1 MNLAKFSNIRI
12 AVIIAL
18 LAVSFIAPAQEKGEM
33 PEMTPEMQAE
43 MEAWMKIAQPGAHH
57 EHLAPFVGTWKG
69 KVTMWMGPDQAPMV
83 EEAVADVTWLLGGRF
98 LQWKQTGNFGDM
110 PFEGM
115 AIEGYNNGD
124 GRYESVWLDN
134 FGTIL
139 LFFSGSCSDD
149 GKHREMTTKFADVV
163 AGGMVDYRT
172 EYQWIDSDHFTYS
185 AFMNKG
191 DGEFRNLR
199 IEYERQ

>member
-1 MNLAKFSNIRI
+1 MKLVKLSISRI

-18 LAVSFIAPAQEKGEM
+18 LAVSTIAPAQEKGEM

-43 MEAWMKIAQPGAHH
+43 MEAWMKLAQPGAHH
-57 EHLAPFVGTWKG
+57 EHLARLVGTWKG
-69 KVTMWMGPDQAPMV
+69 KVTMWMEPGQAQMV
-83 EEAVADVTWLLGGRF
+83 EKTVAEATWVLGGRF

-110 PFEGM
+110 PYEGM
-115 AIEGYNNGD
+115 AIEGFNNGE
-124 GRYESVWLDN
+124 GHYESVWLDN

-139 LFFSGSCSDD
+139 LFFKGSCSDD
-149 GKHREMTTKFADVV
+149 GKHRKMATKFADVV
-163 AGGMVDYRT
+163 SGGTVDYRT

-185 AFMNKG
+185 TFMNKG
-191 DGEFRNLR
+191 DGEFQNAL

>member
-1 MNLAKFSNIRI
+1 MRIPRSTLAF
-12 AVIIAL
+12 AA
-18 LAVSFIAPAQEKGEM
+18 LAVLCLFLPTTAHAQQEKEM
-33 PEMTPEMQAE
+33 PTMTPEMQAE
-43 MEAWMKIAQPGAHH
+43 MAAWMKLAQPGDHH
-57 EHLAPFVGTWKG
+57 KHLAPFVGSWKG

-83 EEAVADVTWLLGGRF
+83 EESAAEARWLMGGRF
-98 LQWKQTGNFGDM
+98 LEWQQTGNFGDM

-115 AIEGYNNGD
+115 AIEGYNNGEE
-124 GRYESVWLDN
+124 RYESVWLDN

-139 LFFSGSCSDD
+139 LVFSGSCSDD
-149 GKHREMTTKFADVV
+149 GKHRKMITKFADVV
-163 AGGMVDYRT
+163 AGGVVDYRT

-191 DGEFRNLR
+191 DGEFRNLL

>member
-1 MNLAKFSNIRI
+1 MKLVRFPTMVA

-18 LAVSFIAPAQEKGEM
+18 LAAAAAAPAQEQGEM

-43 MEAWMKIAQPGAHH
+43 MAAWMKLAQPGAHH

-69 KVTMWMGPDQAPMV
+69 KVTMWMGPGQAPMV
-83 EEAVADVTWLLGGRF
+83 EESMAEATWLLGGRF
-98 LQWKQTGNFGDM
+98 LQWKNTGNFGGM

-115 AIEGYNNGD
+115 AIEGYNNGEE
-124 GRYESVWLDN
+124 RYESVWLDN
-134 FGTIL
+134 FGTL
-139 LFFSGSCSDD
+139 LLVFEGSCSDD
-149 GKHREMTTKFADVV
+149 GKHRKMASKFADVV
-163 AGGMVDYRT
+163 AGGVVDYRT

-191 DGEFRNLR
+191 DGEFQNLV

>member
-1 MNLAKFSNIRI
+1 MKLVNPSTIRI
-12 AVIIAL
+12 TVIIAL
-18 LAVSFIAPAQEKGEM
+18 LAVSAAAPAQEKGEM
-33 PEMTPEMQAE
+33 PDMTPEMQAE
-43 MEAWMKIAQPGAHH
+43 MEAWMKLAQPGVHH
-57 EHLAPFVGTWKG
+57 EHLARLVGTWKG
-69 KVTMWMGPDQAPMV
+69 KVTMWMEPDQAPMV
-83 EEAVADVTWLLGGRF
+83 EETVTEATWLLGGRF
-98 LQWKQTGNFGDM
+98 LQWQQTGRFGDM

-139 LFFSGSCSDD
+139 LLFSGSCSDD
-149 GKHREMTTKFADVV
+149 GKHRKMSTKFADVV
-163 AGGMVDYRT
+163 AGGTVDYRS

-185 AFMNKG
+185 AFMDKG